1 MFNLPSLLQ
10 FCNLTNLEE
19 LRLVSTKLKS
29 LPYSIGCLKKLRTLD
44 VSKNDLQTLP
54 DTIVHCRELRSIDV
68 SRNRSF
74 WGFPGWVM
82 ELPHLK
88 SYKTIGTRS
97 HTIAWSGPL
106 GEVNVFL
113 SRTAASESRAL
124 SPMALEDAADCGLSS
139 LQQLAVG
146 AFARSA
152 VNMEHLYC
160 LPTNLL
166 QQVEGFMLEKEL
178 YICAHC
184 KKLLL
189 KEGAVALVSAHTQY
203 KPITAL
209 VSVPTCNLSLL
220 TPSPSLQMA

>member
-97 HTIAWSGPL
+97 HTITWSG
-106 GEVNVFL
+106 GEENVSL
-113 SRTAASESRAL
+113 SKTAARKST
-124 SPMALEDAADCGLSS
+124 SPPATGDAVVHVPSS
-139 LQQLAVG
+139 LEQLAAG
-146 AFARSA
+146 AVARSA